1 MGASVD
7 NVLGLTFNLGYRSK
21 RLPMSFARV
30 PLWGDINGL
39 FALLI
44 DNAAALV
51 TVPGPAR

>member
-21 RLPMSFARV
+21 RLRMSRFAWV
-30 PLWGDINGL
+30 PLSGDINGL

-44 DNAAALV
+44 NNAAALV
-51 TVPGPAR
+51 TVHAAR